1 MERYSDKAIEI
12 INELHTAR
20 IDYESEYIPLIDCAN
35 QCAAYEEMR
44 LTPEE
49 LQNLLNQYRQKVE
62 PPVRCKNCKFSHA
75 DEHGR
80 TCEGYWFEL
89 SEFAVAV
96 QDDDFCSRG
105 EARPQPN

>member
-1 MERYSDKAIEI
+1 MNDVQW
-12 INELHTAR
+12 
-20 IDYESEYIPLIDCAN
+20 C
-35 QCAAYEEMR
+35 
-44 LTPEE
+44 PEE
-49 LQNLLNQYRQKVE
+49 LQNLLNQYQQKAE

>member
-1 MERYSDKAIEI
+1 MD
-12 INELHTAR
+12 ELKQTV
-20 IDYESEYIPLIDCAN
+20 DY
-35 QCAAYEEMR
+35 
-44 LTPEE
+44 LTTLNDENLAWAVIHRNDVQWCLGE
-49 LQNLLNQYRQKVE
+49 LQNLLNQYQQKAE

-80 TCEGYWFEL
+80 TCEGYWFSL

-105 EARPQPN
+105 KALPQPNSK